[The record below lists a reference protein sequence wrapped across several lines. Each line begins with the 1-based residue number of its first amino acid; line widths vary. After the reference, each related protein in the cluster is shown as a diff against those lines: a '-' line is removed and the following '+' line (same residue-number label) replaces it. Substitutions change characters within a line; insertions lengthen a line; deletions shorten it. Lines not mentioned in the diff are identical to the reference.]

1 MAVED
6 VLNKA
11 YAYCEEGKVKV
22 FALTENGPCE
32 VQNPLSKLE
41 YLFSEDLVYRW
52 LGQESRWDEV
62 RDAEV
67 ENYKHPLTIQVSD
80 FDPLLSGLESGT
92 RLGIQ
97 IANISYSKL
106 ADRIYYKRRSDSAKE
121 LIESGQ
127 QVSEED
133 RRIYDAFTQGTDS
146 GIRPLNSALRYC
158 RDVTFLYNMG
168 LLLANASYKRGIDPV
183 LGICIDNLIL
193 GKSESR
199 LQKIGITEQD
209 ITKDTLARFLSH
221 KQLLDQQVGIS
232 LPVTIFLQCGLAG
245 NPLPGFGGYQ
255 SCPTRAAS
263 AIGEFVKKDCDAVV
277 NFYVEDD
284 MSQMKATPHYERIER
299 GMLLRTEQNDPVLRS
314 NIYLGDDRTFMT
326 IHGAN

>member
-22 FALTENGPCE
+22 FALTEDGPHE
-32 VQNPLSKLE
+32 VQSPLSKLE
-41 YLFSEDLVYRW
+41 YLFSEVLVYKW
-52 LGQESRWDEV
+52 LVQESRWDEV

-67 ENYKHPLTIQVSD
+67 ENYKHPLTIQASD
-80 FDPLLSGLESGT
+80 FDPLLARLEPGT

-121 LIESGQ
+121 RIESGQ

-133 RRIYDAFTQGTDS
+133 RRIYGAFTEGTDS
-146 GIRPLNSALRYC
+146 SIRPLNSALRYC
-158 RDVTFLYNMG
+158 RDVTILYNMG
-168 LLLANASYKRGIDPV
+168 LLLANTSYKRGINPV

-193 GKSESR
+193 GKSEAR
-199 LQKIGITEQD
+199 LQKLGITEPD

-221 KQLLDQQVGIS
+221 KQLLEQQIGSS
-232 LPVTIFLQCGLAG
+232 LPGTIFLQSGLAG

-263 AIGEFVKKDCDAVV
+263 AVGEFVKKDCDAVV

-284 MSQMKATPHYERIER
+284 ISQMKATPHYERIER

-314 NIYLGDDRTFMT
+314 NCYLGDRTFMT

>member
-6 VLNKA
+6 VLNTA
-11 YAYCEEGKVKV
+11 YDYCEGGKVKV
-22 FALTENGPCE
+22 FALTENEPLE
-32 VQNPLSKLE
+32 VENPLSKLE

-52 LGQESRWDEV
+52 LVQESRWDEA
-62 RDAEV
+62 RDTDV
-67 ENYKHPLTIQVSD
+67 ENYKHPLAIQVSD
-80 FDPLLSGLESGT
+80 FDPVLSRLETGT

-106 ADRIYYKRRSDSAKE
+106 AERIYYKRRSDSAKE
-121 LIESGQ
+121 RIESGQ

-133 RRIYDAFTQGTDS
+133 RRIYDAFTKGTDS
-146 GIRPLNSALRYC
+146 GIRPLNSALGYC
-158 RDVTFLYNMG
+158 RDVNFLYNMG
-168 LLLANASYKRGIDPV
+168 LLLANASYKKGMNPV

-193 GKSESR
+193 GKSEKR
-199 LQKIGITEQD
+199 LQKLGVTEQD

-221 KQLLDQQVGIS
+221 KQLLEQQIGSS
-232 LPVTIFLQCGLAG
+232 LPVTIFLQCDLAG

-263 AIGEFVKKDCDAVV
+263 AVGEFVKEDCDAVV

-284 MSQMKATPHYERIER
+284 ISQMKTTPHYERIER

-314 NIYLGDDRTFMT
+314 NVYLGDRTFMT